1 MQKIIVA
8 YIPVLH
14 EGYRKFLDLNKDANK
29 LYIWGQ
35 DLILESDY
43 LSKEIRALHPELI
56 KSSIES
62 WKLNFL
68 VEILTKEKIVG
79 ILDFDGNIVMPDDDI
94 SHIFSEKY
102 LSNKSI
108 VFENI
113 FLRWDKRNS
122 VRKNLIAQDQT
133 ITTDEF
139 SKSLISQAEKSADKS
154 SDWWRHV
161 GAVIMKDNKI
171 VLSGC
176 NKHVPSEHIPYA
188 NGDPRNAFHKGEYV
202 ELSTAIHAE
211 AQLIAEA
218 ANKGISL
225 NGAEIYVTTFP
236 CPPCAKLIAYSG
248 IKKIY
253 YSEGYGVLDGE
264 DIMKNKG
271 VKIVFVEKN

>member
-1 MQKIIVA
+1 MKKIIVA

-14 EGYRKFLDLNKDANK
+14 EGYRKFLYLHKDAEK

-35 DLILESDY
+35 DFILESDY
-43 LSKEIRALHPELI
+43 LSKEIRALTPELV
-56 KSSIES
+56 KLSLSN
-62 WKLNFL
+62 WNLNFNI
-68 VEILTKEKIVG
+68 EILTKDKISE
-79 ILDFDGNIVMPDDDI
+79 ISDYDGSIVMPDDDI
-94 SHIFSEKY
+94 SHIFAETNLPK
-102 LSNKSI
+102 KEI
-108 VFENI
+108 IFTNI
-113 FLRWDKRNS
+113 FLRWDRRNS
-122 VRKNLIAQDQT
+122 VRENKIAEDQT
-133 ITTDEF
+133 ITIDEF
-139 SKSLISQAEKSADKS
+139 SRKIICEAEKIAEKS

-161 GAVIMKDNKI
+161 GAIILKDNKVI
-171 VLSGC
+171 LSGC
-176 NKHVPSEHIPYA
+176 NKHVPSEHMPYT
-188 NGDPRNAFHKGEYV
+188 NGDPRNAFHKGEHL

-225 NGAEIYVTTFP
+225 EGAEIYVTTFP

-271 VKIVFVEKN
+271 VKIIFVQ